1 MIIMSPHSNYSLNN
15 IYKHFEGCSDFKFNQ
30 NGRFIPYNINIK
42 NDKNNNN
49 NNNNIYYNN
58 MGISSV
64 SPLDRLCTT
73 KF

>member
-42 NDKNNNN
+42 NAAFSAIVSINITPSQYSLNLQIYDILPLKN
-49 NNNNIYYNN
+49 
-58 MGISSV
+58 
-64 SPLDRLCTT
+64 
-73 KF
+73 